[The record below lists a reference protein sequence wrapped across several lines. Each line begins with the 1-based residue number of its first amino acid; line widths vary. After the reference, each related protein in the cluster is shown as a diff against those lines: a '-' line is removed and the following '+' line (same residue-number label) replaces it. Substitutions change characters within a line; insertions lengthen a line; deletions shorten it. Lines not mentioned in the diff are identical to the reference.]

1 MAGRLFE
8 RLDEEGR
15 ALHDSWDS
23 VARVMLVVA
32 MLAGAVWS
40 VCASLGWV
48 IHAIGDRLVEGV
60 DSGNDLRAWGLLF
73 GALALAGFVRGWL
86 TERPAWRDAKG
97 DGIDVALSN
106 YHVTYEH
113 AGDDPQPR
121 YERPAF
127 GLALRKAAA
136 TALTLGSG
144 ASGGLEAPV
153 VLIGESIGAGWSR
166 VFRAR
171 SEHELRTYQLA
182 GIAAAV
188 GTLLGA
194 PFTAAIFAIEIA
206 YGDRIIYR
214 KFAYCLFAAIIVFAL
229 NQAFLHAPPLFVAP
243 PHAGFYTVPQYA
255 VSAIVAVAISAP
267 VALGFGKLM
276 TQTGLLFERAPTWLR
291 GALGAVA
298 GGVVALALWLAAG
311 VEPHHVLGMGTHT
324 LKELLSPNGP
334 EFSWWFLILA
344 MLGKMIATGCTIRS
358 GGSAGILIPAMFL
371 GGVSG
376 AATGK
381 LLALVGVAQDMP
393 PQIFVVVGIASS
405 LVAVIGVPLASIAL
419 VLEVFGATYGPP
431 AILACGVT
439 YVLSLRLRVYKGQRM
454 APDPI
459 ADETGAARE

>member
-1 MAGRLFE
+1 MGGRLFE
-8 RLDEEGR
+8 HLDEEQR
-15 ALHDSWDS
+15 ALHDSWDN
-23 VARVMLVVA
+23 VARVMAVVA
-32 MLAGAVWS
+32 LLATAVWGL
-40 VCASLGWV
+40 CALLGWV
-48 IHAIGDRLVEGV
+48 IHGCGDWLIAFAERRGDLLGWAALFTALVF
-60 DSGNDLRAWGLLF
+60 AGL
-73 GALALAGFVRGWL
+73 VRGFL
-86 TERPAWRDAKG
+86 TERPGWSEAKG

-127 GLALRKAAA
+127 GLAIRKAIA

-194 PFTAAIFAIEIA
+194 PFTAALFAIEIA

-214 KFAYCLFAAIIVFAL
+214 KFAYCLLAAIIVFAL
-229 NQAFLHAPPLFVAP
+229 NQAVLKAPPLFVTP
-243 PHAGFYTVPQYA
+243 PHPGEYTVRQYA
-255 VSAIVAVAISAP
+255 LSTVVAIAISAP

-276 TQTGLLFERAPTWLR
+276 THAERISERIPVWLR
-291 GALGAVA
+291 GPAGAAA
-298 GGVVALALWLAAG
+298 GGLVALVLWLSLGIDA
-311 VEPHHVLGMGTHT
+311 HHVLGMGSQT
-324 LKELLSPNGP
+324 LRELLTSPASAFP
-334 EFSWWFLILA
+334 WWFLLLA
-344 MLGKMIATGCTIRS
+344 MLGKMIATGFTIRS
-358 GGSAGILIPAMFL
+358 GGSAGILVPAMYL

-376 AATGK
+376 AATGR
-381 LLALVGVAQDMP
+381 LLDLAGVAQGTA
-393 PQIFVVVGIASS
+393 PQIFVVVGVASA
-405 LVAVIGVPLASIAL
+405 LVAVIGVPLAAIAL
-419 VLEVFGATYGPP
+419 VLEVFGPTYGPP

-439 YVLSLRLRVYKGQRM
+439 YVLSLRLRIYKGQRM
-454 APDPI
+454 SADPD
-459 ADETGAARE
+459 ADETGGRDT